1 MVRHKNTDV
10 PDESCEMNGA
20 NWAPVTINVRLS
32 GRSNYILTKMGLFH
46 PNVTKTKLIKD
57 ILEKTLVEI
66 DKKLSKV

>member
-1 MVRHKNTDV
+1 MVRNKDTDI

-20 NWAPVTINVRLS
+20 TWQPVTLNVRLS
-32 GRSNYILTKMGLFH
+32 GKSNYILTKMGLFH

-66 DKKLSKV
+66 DRKLSKV